1 MDHDQPVFTH
11 INPLTMPPR
20 FYCNHPLT
28 INETILLPSGVSH
41 HAAHVLRLKKNNQ
54 VILFNGQGGEFT
66 GQIEQIDK
74 NGVTV
79 QIQQFHDINRESPVM
94 TELAQAI
101 CTNEKMD
108 WIIQKA
114 VEVGVNRI
122 QPIMTNRCIVHLH
135 GEKVKKRAEHWQQI
149 IHSAC
154 EQCGKNKITEL
165 LPLVSYTDWLSQFK
179 NSQTDRSITS
189 STKLMLTPTA
199 QIKLSELQPNN
210 KDFFILLV
218 GPEGGLTLSEEK
230 LAITT
235 GFIPIRLGQR
245 TLRTESAGLAALAS
259 IQALW
264 GDY

>member
-1 MDHDQPVFTH
+1 
-11 INPLTMPPR
+11 MPPR

-28 INETILLPSGVSH
+28 IHESILLPNGGSH
-41 HAAHVLRLKKNNQ
+41 HAAHVLRLKKNDQ

-74 NGVTV
+74 KGVTV
-79 QIQQFHDINRESPVM
+79 QIQRFHDVNRESPVI
-94 TELAQAI
+94 TELVQAI

-114 VEVGVNRI
+114 VELGVNHI
-122 QPIMTNRCIVHLH
+122 QPIMTSRCVIHLT
-135 GEKVKKRAEHWQQI
+135 GERIKKRAEHWQQI

-154 EQCGKNKITEL
+154 EQCGRNKIPELMSLAPYTE
-165 LPLVSYTDWLSQFK
+165 WLSRYK
-179 NSQTDRSITS
+179 SDQTNRSITS
-189 STKLMLTPTA
+189 SAKLMLTPAA
-199 QIKLSELQPNN
+199 QLHLSKLQPNN
-210 KDFFILLV
+210 KDFFVLLV
-218 GPEGGLTLSEEK
+218 GPEGGLTPSEEK
-230 LAITT
+230 LAIAT
-235 GFIPIRLGQR
+235 GFIAIHLGQR

>member
-1 MDHDQPVFTH
+1 MF
-11 INPLTMPPR
+11 PR
-20 FYCNHPLT
+20 FYCNQSIT
-28 INETILLPSGVSH
+28 TNESILLPDGASH
-41 HAAHVLRLKKNNQ
+41 HAAHVLRLKMNDQ

-79 QIQQFHDINRESPVM
+79 LIQKFHDVDRESPVL

-114 VEVGVNRI
+114 VELGVNRI
-122 QPIMTNRCIVHLH
+122 QPIMTSRCVIHLS
-135 GEKVKKRAEHWQQI
+135 GERVKKRAEHWQQV

-154 EQCGKNKITEL
+154 EQCGRNKIPEL
-165 LPLVSYTDWLSQFK
+165 MPLISYTDWLSQYK
-179 NSQTDRSITS
+179 SNQTDHAITS
-189 STKLMLTPTA
+189 STKLMLIPTA
-199 QIKLSELQPNN
+199 QAQLSELHQFKN
-210 KDFFILLV
+210 KDFFVLLI
-218 GPEGGLTLSEEK
+218 GPEGGLAPSEEK
-230 LAITT
+230 LAIAT
-235 GFIPIRLGQR
+235 GFIAIRLGQR
-245 TLRTESAGLAALAS
+245 TLRTESAGLAILAS